1 VAQVAEGA
9 VPYTR
14 KMSDQM
20 LANLERMASAVVVEV
35 ALPVTMVD
43 LMETH
48 LVLRAVVAAMALS
61 TSNTF
66 QPFQLLLIH
75 QVQRESLAQQR
86 HLLHQI

>member
-43 LMETH
+43 PMETH

-66 QPFQLLLIH
+66 QQFQLLLIH
-75 QVQRESLAQQR
+75 LVQRESLAQQR

>member
-1 VAQVAEGA
+1 
-9 VPYTR
+9 
-14 KMSDQM
+14 MSDQM
-20 LANLERMASAVVVEV
+20 PANLEQMASVAEVAV

-43 LMETH
+43 PMEILH
-48 LVLRAVVAAMALS
+48 VQQVVEAATALS
-61 TSNTF
+61 ISNTF